1 MARRSAPPQYDV
13 AMETSRP
20 FHEVVQHLA
29 ESRSNSGSCGTRLD
43 LPTYSDTLSARANVH
58 AFLSGNTDVCTTGD
72 NDSSYVVIED
82 GSHAATWCRR
92 RSSQAGSIAS
102 DGGHSEQQPIGGK
115 PEDDVDLIDVHASF
129 GAINWGTSPS
139 SVRID
144 STVGADLLA
153 DDNLPAASLAA
164 EIIVAGSGA
173 QEGRD
178 AVDNNTHTEDVI
190 LPLL

>member
-1 MARRSAPPQYDV
+1 
-13 AMETSRP
+13 
-20 FHEVVQHLA
+20 
-29 ESRSNSGSCGTRLD
+29 
-43 LPTYSDTLSARANVH
+43 VH

-92 RSSQAGSIAS
+92 RSSRAGSIAS
-102 DGGHSEQQPIGGK
+102 DGGHSEPQPIGGK
-115 PEDDVDLIDVHASF
+115 PEDDVDLIDVHAPF

-139 SVRID
+139 SVCIE
-144 STVGADLLA
+144 STVNTDLLA
-153 DDNLPAASLAA
+153 DDNVAAASLAA
-164 EIIVAGSGA
+164 EIIVAASSA

-178 AVDNNTHTEDVI
+178 TVDNSNNTHTEDII